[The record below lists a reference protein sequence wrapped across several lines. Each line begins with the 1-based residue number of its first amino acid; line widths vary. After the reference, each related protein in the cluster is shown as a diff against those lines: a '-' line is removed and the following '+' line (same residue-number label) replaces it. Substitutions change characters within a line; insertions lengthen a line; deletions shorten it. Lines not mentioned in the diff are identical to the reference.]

1 MRVAQGARAPQNSPR
16 TSSDAGR
23 QTRQKRALSV
33 LLEESDQFLSA
44 QQLHAELRRRGER
57 VGLTTVYSQLRT
69 LTDAGLLNA
78 LRTDSGEIL
87 YRHCETS
94 DHHHHLVCRSC
105 GSSIEVQAPD
115 FEIWAE
121 GVATSHGYDD
131 VTHTFAIVGTCPECA
146 RDLSRDVETSH

>member
-1 MRVAQGARAPQNSPR
+1 MARGAGAANRSHP
-16 TSSDAGR
+16 TSSEAGR

-69 LTDAGLLNA
+69 LTEAGLLNA

-115 FEIWAE
+115 FEVWAE
-121 GVATSHGYDD
+121 GVATSHGYED
-131 VTHTFAIVGTCPECA
+131 VTHTFAIVGTCPECVH
-146 RDLSRDVETSH
+146 DLSHDVEPPH